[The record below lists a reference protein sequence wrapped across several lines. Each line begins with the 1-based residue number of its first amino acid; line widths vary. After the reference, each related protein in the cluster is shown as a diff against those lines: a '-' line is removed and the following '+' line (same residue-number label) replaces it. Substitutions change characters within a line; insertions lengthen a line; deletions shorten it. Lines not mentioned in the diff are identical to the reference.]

1 MKRLFLMTGI
11 SALLLSACGSGWTPL
26 FEGDSF
32 GLWQSVYGEDFPEV
46 GWSVENGVV
55 TSNPCGVRGGDIMTR
70 KAYGNFI
77 LSLEFKLD
85 PLSNSGIK
93 YFINPGV
100 FEKPNI
106 GCEYQIIDD
115 KDFSEQVEPLE
126 ANRLTGAL
134 YDILDADKS
143 RAGFDSKDWNTA
155 RIEVRDGHVTHYLN
169 GVKIVS
175 YDRFS
180 PEFDEAVSHSKFAA
194 CEGFGKFKTGHILL
208 QDHDNSVRFRR
219 VRIKELK

>member
-46 GWSVENGVV
+46 GWSMENGVV

-93 YFINPGV
+93 YFIPVSLKNPT
-100 FEKPNI
+100 
-106 GCEYQIIDD
+106 
-115 KDFSEQVEPLE
+115 SA
-126 ANRLTGAL
+126 ANTRSSMTRISASRSSPWKQTG
-134 YDILDADKS
+134 
-143 RAGFDSKDWNTA
+143 
-155 RIEVRDGHVTHYLN
+155 
-169 GVKIVS
+169 
-175 YDRFS
+175 
-180 PEFDEAVSHSKFAA
+180 
-194 CEGFGKFKTGHILL
+194 
-208 QDHDNSVRFRR
+208 
-219 VRIKELK
+219 